1 MKGPSA
7 YCGGL
12 WLAALSVAVEMAT
25 ENGEDNKAKEWS
37 EALEKARA
45 AYHEKLWSEENQ
57 FFKFD
62 VTEKGKSHEGLLY
75 MPSTHFWILPLPLEV
90 HSLCFGPTSLLGV
103 FPSCVDITNGS
114 PQKQNYSTRGN
125 MQC

>member
-25 ENGEDNKAKEWS
+25 ENGEEDKAKEWN

-45 AYHEKLWSEENQ
+45 AYHEKLWNEEDK

-62 VTEKGKSHEGLLY
+62 VTEKGKSRRSCY
-75 MPSTHFWILPLPLEV
+75 TSTKFGDSTTI
-90 HSLCFGPTSLLGV
+90 HSRAL
-103 FPSCVDITNGS
+103 I
-114 PQKQNYSTRGN
+114 
-125 MQC
+125 